1 MTGDI
6 HKLENP
12 IPTHGKPKIHLPN
25 GKTLEISHIG
35 SVSLRNNLKLK
46 NVLYIPEFH
55 HNLLFVSKLMQ
66 DNDCRVNFHPGLCMI

>member
-66 DNDCRVNFHPGLCMI
+66 DNDCRVNFHPCV